1 LRSCTTSKGDKMNR
15 IAWTGVLAASAC
27 LLLTAT
33 AASAEDASST
43 PGDPGGL
50 TFLGWRLN
58 HARVGLG
65 MEPDYLGS
73 NDYRVVPS
81 GSLSFARRGGKA
93 HLWSAPDDGFNVGL
107 VSGDTLSAGLVG
119 RWRSGRTDRNDLRG
133 FDKIGG
139 TVEAGGFVNWWPAE
153 WLRVR
158 GEARHGIGGHDSWSA
173 DLGADAVGRTGPW
186 VLSVGPRLAW
196 ADKDF
201 TATYFDVSPADAAR
215 SPFGLLPFASSGAYW
230 SPGGLASAEY
240 RFSHSWS
247 VSAVGEYRRLTGDAA
262 NSPIVARLGSKNQFK
277 ATFSVIY
284 AFGP

>member
-139 TVEAGGFVNWWPAE
+139 TIEAGGFVNWWPAE

-173 DLGADAVGRTGPW
+173 DLGADAVGRTGA
-186 VLSVGPRLAW
+186 RAW
-196 ADKDF
+196 PGRTRISPQPISTSARPMRRAVRSASCRSRRAAPIGRRAGWRAPNIAS
-201 TATYFDVSPADAAR
+201 ATRGASAR
-215 SPFGLLPFASSGAYW
+215 S
-230 SPGGLASAEY
+230 
-240 RFSHSWS
+240 
-247 VSAVGEYRRLTGDAA
+247 VNTAA
-262 NSPIVARLGSKNQFK
+262 
-277 ATFSVIY
+277 
-284 AFGP
+284 